1 MMMRLQLFGR
11 SPHSLSCLVL
21 AVALSLGLP
30 LKAIAVERETILS
43 LIQDTAPPD
52 LRFLQPEAVPADG
65 SVITA
70 DTVSQTDLTL
80 PSLWWADEQ
89 FGGKLLNNWFAFTG
103 SNGETRRVDLI
114 VNQQI
119 WSLYNYLER
128 YTFINQ
134 LGTAAQEFGYS
145 TRVYNQQQEPLAA
158 YICEFPVAEIDAQRL
173 VSPDDLPE
181 ELPQSDC
188 AILLDSF
195 GQGGLTGQTN
205 PFERFTTPQ

>member
-1 MMMRLQLFGR
+1 MRLRLLGR
-11 SPHSLSCLVL
+11 SPHLLTYLVL
-21 AVALSLGLP
+21 AVALSFGLP
-30 LKAIAVERETILS
+30 LGAIAVERETILS
-43 LIQDTAPPD
+43 LIRETEPPD
-52 LRFLQPEAVPADG
+52 LRLLQPEAVPSDG

-70 DTVSQTDLTL
+70 DTVSQTDLTV

-134 LGTAAQEFGYS
+134 LGTAARDFGYS

-158 YICEFPVAEIDAQRL
+158 YVCEFPEVEFETQRL

-181 ELPQSDC
+181 ELPQSSC

-205 PFERFTTPQ
+205 PFERFTNP